1 MAIGKRYPRLVFA
14 GLIFAG
20 SHATAGNL
28 SLYSIDGGVITEGM
42 VNITTG
48 DGNVA
53 ISANALAA
61 TTSGSNNV
69 AIGDD
74 ALRSNTDGGQNTAIG
89 KNALYSNTT
98 SSQNVTIILTLFI
111 IILPG
116 LIIQR

>member
-28 SLYSIDGGVITEGM
+28 SLYSIDGGTITEGM

-53 ISANALAA
+53 IGANALAA

-74 ALRSNTDGGQNTAIG
+74 AFDPTQMAAKIQQLQ
-89 KNALYSNTT
+89 
-98 SSQNVTIILTLFI
+98 TLCTQ
-111 IILPG
+111 
-116 LIIQR
+116 IQRASKRSCRD